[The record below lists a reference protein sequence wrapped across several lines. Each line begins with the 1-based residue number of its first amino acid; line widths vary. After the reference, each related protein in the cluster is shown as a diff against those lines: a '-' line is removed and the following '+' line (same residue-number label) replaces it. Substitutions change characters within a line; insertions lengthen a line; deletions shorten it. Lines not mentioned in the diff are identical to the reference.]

1 MKKVKFIAL
10 MVLTAMLGTML
21 AACGNT
27 MTVKVTIQLDE
38 KYINYMYD
46 KNADNEEFI
55 IPQEDR
61 VILNDVDIPIKHKEG
76 EKISVIRV
84 FREAA
89 ANYGIDTYQ
98 LTEDELSIE
107 SIKNYKKEYATI
119 DGEAVTFFWS
129 YTINGIE
136 PKEGR
141 AGTNYVKDGD
151 KVVFMLTSASE
162 SEYKED
168 TRELP

>member
-27 MTVKVTIQLDE
+27 MTVKVTIKLDE

-76 EKISVIRV
+76 EK
-84 FREAA
+84 
-89 ANYGIDTYQ
+89 
-98 LTEDELSIE
+98 
-107 SIKNYKKEYATI
+107 
-119 DGEAVTFFWS
+119 
-129 YTINGIE
+129 
-136 PKEGR
+136 
-141 AGTNYVKDGD
+141 
-151 KVVFMLTSASE
+151 
-162 SEYKED
+162 
-168 TRELP
+168 

>member
-1 MKKVKFIAL
+1 MKKVKFIAFI
-10 MVLTAMLGTML
+10 VLTAMLCTML

-27 MTVKVTIQLDE
+27 MTVKVTIKLDE

-61 VILNDVDIPIKHKEG
+61 VILNAVPIEIKYKED

-89 ANYGIDTYQ
+89 ANFGIDTYQ

-119 DGEAVTFFWS
+119 DGEAVTFFWA
-129 YTINGIE
+129 YTINGVE

-151 KVVFMLTSASE
+151 EVVFMLTSASE
-162 SEYKED
+162 SEFTEDSKEQ
-168 TRELP
+168 

>member
-1 MKKVKFIAL
+1 MKKVKLLAL
-10 MVLTAMLGTML
+10 VVLTAMLSTIL

-27 MTVKVTIQLDE
+27 MTITVTIKLDQ
-38 KYINYMYD
+38 KYIDYMYE
-46 KNADNEEFI
+46 KNADDENFI
-55 IPQEDR
+55 IPKEDR
-61 VILNDVDIPIKHKEG
+61 VILNAVPIPIKYKEG

-98 LTEDELSIE
+98 LTDDELSIE

-119 DGEAVTFFWS
+119 DGESVTFFWA
-129 YTINGIE
+129 YTINGVE

-151 KVVFMLTSASE
+151 AVVFLLTSASE
-162 SEYKED
+162 SEYTDDTKEQ
-168 TRELP
+168 